1 MQHTR
6 VREELFPD
14 CPIRNV
20 LSRISC
26 KWPMLVL
33 FTLSQRGTLRFNTL
47 LRALPDISQ
56 KMLTAT
62 LRTLEEDGLV
72 VRQVYAEVPPRV
84 EYGLTERTRSLLPI
98 LDELVDWAHSNMAA
112 IMRDRQRHAGGETA
126 AV

>member
-1 MQHTR
+1 
-6 VREELFPD
+6 
-14 CPIRNV
+14 
-20 LSRISC
+20 
-26 KWPMLVL
+26 MLVL

-47 LRALPDISQ
+47 RRALPDISQ

-84 EYGLTERTRSLLPI
+84 EYRLTERARSLLPI

-112 IMRDRQRHAGGETA
+112 IMRDRQRHAGGEPA